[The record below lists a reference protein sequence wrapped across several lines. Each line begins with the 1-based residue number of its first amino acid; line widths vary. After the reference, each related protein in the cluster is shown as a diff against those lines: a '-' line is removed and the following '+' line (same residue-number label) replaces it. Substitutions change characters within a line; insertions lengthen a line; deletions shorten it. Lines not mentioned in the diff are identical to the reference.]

1 MIPRGFFYKY
11 MFLFLICFLKGKLLL
26 WVFIFYIATAFYYN
40 SNDGTVLVS
49 FMAILF
55 FLIGIKF
62 YLEDNFKEELYRYK
76 KYLVLKRKRAHKIK
90 VVNK

>member
-49 FMAILF
+49 FIAI
-55 FLIGIKF
+55 I
-62 YLEDNFKEELYRYK
+62 
-76 KYLVLKRKRAHKIK
+76 
-90 VVNK
+90 

>member
-62 YLEDNFKEELYRYK
+62 YLEDSFHEELYRYK
-76 KYLVLKRKRAHKIK
+76 KYLVLKRKRTNRRKYAK
-90 VVNK
+90 N

>member
-26 WVFIFYIATAFYYN
+26 WVFIFCIATAFYYN

-55 FLIGIKF
+55 FLFGIKF
-62 YLEDNFKEELYRYK
+62 YVEDNLKEELYRYK
-76 KYLVLKRKRAHKIK
+76 KYLVLKRKRANKIK

>member
-1 MIPRGFFYKY
+1 MIKPLDKGFVWFFRGD
-11 MFLFLICFLKGKLLL
+11 
-26 WVFIFYIATAFYYN
+26 YIATAFYYN

-62 YLEDNFKEELYRYK
+62 YLEDNLKEELYRYK
-76 KYLVLKRKRAHKIK
+76 KYLVLKRKRANKIK

>member
-1 MIPRGFFYKY
+1 MIPREFLYKY

-26 WVFIFYIATAFYYN
+26 WVFIFYIVTAFYYN
-40 SNDGTVLVS
+40 VNDGTVLVS

-62 YLEDNFKEELYRYK
+62 YLEDSFQEELYRYK
-76 KYLVLKRKRAHKIK
+76 KYLVLKRKRTNRRKYAK
-90 VVNK
+90 N

>member
-26 WVFIFYIATAFYYN
+26 WVFIFYVATGFYYN
-40 SNDGTVLVS
+40 ANDGTVLVS
-49 FMAILF
+49 FMAMLF

-62 YLEDNFKEELYRYK
+62 YLEDNFKEEIYRYK
-76 KYLVLKRKRAHKIK
+76 KYLVLKRKRTNRRKYAK
-90 VVNK
+90 N